1 MVMGK
6 KPLKRPSLPVNLTGM
21 KRLPALLLAALFALP
36 VAAVEKPDQA
46 RLRLPWEALKSVLRI
61 DQDRVR
67 LSADEFDALV
77 KLTSRQRPPDHVVAD
92 GDVLLSRAEF
102 TRLIQSLIP
111 PAAPAA
117 TVFVPKAS
125 YRGRLSKSGATIE
138 ASLHIEVTQKPAKP
152 LEWDAFPAQA
162 AFQEIS
168 LDGKAALAVVRDGRL
183 FVTLT
188 EAGDHR
194 LDLRFSVP
202 VPDSNA
208 GQTLGLAL
216 ATTPITEWIF
226 EIPEPNLD
234 IAVSGALYREIS
246 GAANATRVRALLP
259 PTSWVT
265 MAWNPLAPDRAK
277 GPAQVFAV
285 VDHLLSVE
293 EDAVRVQ
300 SHVSLDVLQNTIN
313 EVVLIPP
320 TGFAVL
326 DVNGEAVKDWTER
339 TDPARLTVALKSA
352 RKGNIDLFVTLE
364 RVLPGEK
371 STTTFSGVS
380 VIGAQRQRGHLG
392 VELKSDV
399 ELPAPAATGLEP
411 KDPFR
416 ELPPDLVARSHRL
429 VYGYKHVGGPFALAL
444 SLSRHATV
452 NVPQTFVDR
461 VEGTTVVRPDGKRV
475 HRATFWVQSSA
486 RQFLGLSLPPRAALW
501 SVFVD
506 NAPVKPVAGPDQK
519 TMIPLIRASRSPAG
533 LFPVEIVLYE
543 EKSRL
548 PPLGRDRIRFPL
560 PDLLVNRL
568 QWSVVVPPDQRFR
581 YFGRDFED
589 LNKRPADVGAVQS
602 AATVGAEEYKMNSPK
617 RMRAGARADKLSAM
631 NARESLADGF
641 AMEKS
646 EVEFDAPAE
655 DFEPPPAPASVPIV
669 TRISGIGGGMVAGV
683 LPVRVNVPETGTWL
697 TFSKTLPPTDGTL
710 VLPLWHWSAWVGES
724 VRWILMVAGLG
735 LLWLL
740 RAPLTARARRPIE
753 KAAAGLKSV
762 RLRPTPFGAMFLALT
777 VALAAALVARP
788 LFAPAVLLY
797 AFAVVRWAL
806 SLLDPTEGE

>member
-1 MVMGK
+1 MEK
-6 KPLKRPSLPVNLTGM
+6 KPLQALPAPASLTGM
-21 KRLPALLLAALFALP
+21 KRLPAFLFAALLALP
-36 VAAVEKPDQA
+36 AAAVEKSDQA
-46 RLRLPWEALKSVLRI
+46 RLRLPWEVLKSVLRL

-67 LSADEFDALV
+67 LSAAEFDALV
-77 KLTSRQRPPDHVVAD
+77 KLTSRQRPPDHVMAD
-92 GDVLLSRAEF
+92 GDVILSRAEF

-111 PAAPAA
+111 PADPAA
-117 TVFVPKAS
+117 TVFVPKAT
-125 YRGRLSKSGATIE
+125 YRGRLSKAGAVIE
-138 ASLHIEVTQKPAKP
+138 ASLHMEVTQKPSKP

-168 LDGKAALAVVRDGRL
+168 LNGKPALAVVRNGRL

-188 EAGDHR
+188 EVGAHR

-216 ATTPITEWIF
+216 ATTPITEWVF

-234 IAVSGALYREIS
+234 IAVPGALYRELS
-246 GAANATRVRALLP
+246 GAAGATRVRALLP
-259 PTSWVT
+259 PTAWLT

-300 SHVSLDVLQNTIN
+300 SRVSLDVLQNTIN
-313 EVVLIPP
+313 EVLLVPP
-320 TGFAVL
+320 AGFAVL
-326 DVNGEAVKDWTER
+326 DVSGEAVKDWTER
-339 TDPARLTVALKSA
+339 ADPARLAVALKSA
-352 RKGNIDLFVTLE
+352 RKGNVDLFVTLE

-371 STTTFSGVS
+371 STTTFSGLTV
-380 VIGAQRQRGHLG
+380 VGAQRQRGHLG

-399 ELPAPAATGLEP
+399 ELPAPTATGLEP

-416 ELPPDLVARSHRL
+416 ELPPDLVARSRRL

-486 RQFLGLSLPPRAALW
+486 RQFLGLSLPPGAALW

-519 TMIPLIRASRSPAG
+519 TMIPLIRASRAPAG

-548 PPLGRDRIRFPL
+548 PPLGRDQIRFPL

-581 YFGRDFED
+581 YLGRDFED
-589 LNKRPADVGAVQS
+589 LNNRPADVGVVGAAV
-602 AATVGAEEYKMNSPK
+602 TVGAEEYKRISPR
-617 RMRAGARADKLSAM
+617 RMRAGGRADKLNAVE
-631 NARESLADGF
+631 ARENFADGF

-646 EVEFDAPAE
+646 EIEFDAPAE
-655 DFEPPPAPASVPIV
+655 APEPPPLPASAPTVA
-669 TRISGIGGGMVAGV
+669 GIGGTGAGMAAGV
-683 LPVRVNVPETGTWL
+683 LPVRVNVPETGVWL

-724 VRWILMVAGLG
+724 VRWVSLIAGLG
-735 LLWLL
+735 LLWLF
-740 RAPLTARARRPIE
+740 RAPLIVRARPPFE
-753 KAAAGLKSV
+753 KAAARVKNI
-762 RLRPTPFGAMFLALT
+762 RFRATPFGAMFLALT

-788 LFAPAVLLY
+788 LFAIAVLVY
-797 AFAVVRWAL
+797 GFTVVRWAL
-806 SLLDPTEGE
+806 SLLDPTEGERS